1 MPPKKKTFRSL
12 IWSEKNDVC
21 MDKINEI
28 FQVIFNGQRFFSNP
42 FLIGTKKQRKIIPYI
57 IISSNIYNYCLDSVI
72 CLEWNE
78 EPARMTKKLYI
89 LFFIN

>member
-42 FLIGTKKQRKIIPYI
+42 FFNWNQETKKNYSIYHHIIQH
-57 IISSNIYNYCLDSVI
+57 L
-72 CLEWNE
+72 
-78 EPARMTKKLYI
+78 
-89 LFFIN
+89 